1 MLDEILFMS
10 LQKSELYSVII
21 FITITFFVIVLG
33 VILLVKLY
41 YHRKKNHIE
50 EKSLMSQR
58 FESELLKTHLEV
70 QEQTMQTIA
79 ADLHDNIGQLLSLT
93 TLTLNSINL
102 KEPEKSEKKINTSL
116 DLVNKSIKELRDLAK
131 LLQGEQIV
139 ESGLGKAIKQE
150 FDRLKRISS
159 YKLKVKNQLL
169 DLTVSSPN
177 KDLIILRL
185 LQEIINNIIKHSKA
199 TNIEINTSLIN
210 DTLHLNVVENGIGFN
225 YEEIQN
231 QKKGIGLYSI
241 HKRVEM
247 INGKIYI
254 DSSLSLGTK
263 ITIEIPYP

>member
-1 MLDEILFMS
+1 MP
-10 LQKSELYSVII
+10 LQKTELYSVII
-21 FITITFFVIVLG
+21 FITVAFFVIVSG
-33 VILLVKLY
+33 VILLVRLY
-41 YHRKKNHIE
+41 YQRKKLHFE
-50 EKSLMSQR
+50 EKNLMNQQ
-58 FESELLKTHLEV
+58 FESELLKTHIEV

-116 DLVNKSIKELRDLAK
+116 ELVNKSIKELRDLAK
-131 LLQGEQIV
+131 LLQGEQLV
-139 ESGLGKAIKQE
+139 ETGLGRAIKQE
-150 FDRLKRISS
+150 LDRLRQISS

-177 KDLIILRL
+177 KDLIILRI

-199 TNIEINTSLIN
+199 TNIQIETSFVKKILY
-210 DTLHLNVVENGIGFN
+210 LCVSENGVGFN
-225 YEEIQN
+225 YEEIKD

-247 INGKIYI
+247 IDGKITI
-254 DSSLSLGTK
+254 NSNLSLGTK
-263 ITIEIPYP
+263 INIEIPYP